1 MDNKI
6 YNNVKIINCEMKDNI
21 IVGENSFINNSII
34 GNHVQINRSNMI
46 VDSKLGDYTYT
57 GMNTVIKHA
66 TIGKFCSISWG
77 VSIAGGNHNYR
88 FISPHPFIYLKS
100 FGIVNENENLEIE
113 EINIGNDVWIG
124 ANTSILPGI
133 SIGDGVVVG
142 AGSVVT
148 KDVPDYAIVAGNPA
162 KIIKYRFEEKK
173 LQLLKQLRWWN
184 MPYEVIKEKVDL
196 FKCEPKE
203 NDLKELIKVYKK
215 SGGGRLLVNSSVIAK
230 FRLCILR

>member
-6 YNNVKIINCEMKDNI
+6 YNNAKIINCEMKDNI

-46 VDSKLGDYTYT
+46 VGSKLGDYTYT

-77 VSIAGGNHNYR
+77 VSISGGNHNYHY
-88 FISPHPFIYLKS
+88 ISPHPFIHLKS
-100 FGIVNENENLEIE
+100 FGLVKENEKLEMK

-124 ANTSILPGI
+124 ANASILSGI
-133 SIGDGVVVG
+133 SIGDGAVVG

-162 KIIKYRFEEKK
+162 KIIKYRFSN
-173 LQLLKQLRWWN
+173 RI
-184 MPYEVIKEKVDL
+184 IKM
-196 FKCEPKE
+196 
-203 NDLKELIKVYKK
+203 LKELCWWDIPAEILKENIDIFKK
-215 SGGGRLLVNSSVIAK
+215 EINNYDSRELLEIVKN
-230 FRLCILR
+230 FQREY